1 MFAHEFGLALLIS
14 EVLGIWR
21 LLIVDRGVRSLTL
34 THSPCVAGEIQ
45 LLSEFVGAVLGKYRR
60 DSTTRRKLWLRPQT
74 RTRPRTSA
82 RLSQDPSLFQQVE
95 IGLLFFSRPS
105 RKMVYVTVIY
115 AALKGRMAYP
125 ILWSLLFSVFLT
137 GPGCGKGGPPTGT
150 GSTPATAGYE
160 VVNVFPHDSAAY
172 TQGLVF
178 DNGTL
183 LESTG
188 QVGRSSLRRVQ
199 LETGDVLQRVTVP
212 PPYFA
217 EGLTLFNGKI
227 YQLTWQDQIGFI
239 YDASSFSKI
248 GEFKYYGEGWG
259 LTHDS
264 ESLILIDGT
273 NRLRLLDPT
282 TIKVKRMVKVLD
294 RGVPV
299 RELNELEYVNG
310 EIFANVW
317 HEDRIARI
325 EPQTGNVLGWILLK
339 GLMPASELSDD
350 EAVLNGIAYDERNQ
364 RFFVTGKLWPRLF
377 EIRIKQQ

>member
-1 MFAHEFGLALLIS
+1 MVCVTLIDTAHKGRTSYPVFWIL
-14 EVLGIWR
+14 
-21 LLIVDRGVRSLTL
+21 
-34 THSPCVAGEIQ
+34 
-45 LLSEFVGAVLGKYRR
+45 LLSVC
-60 DSTTRRKLWLRPQT
+60 
-74 RTRPRTSA
+74 
-82 RLSQDPSLFQQVE
+82 
-95 IGLLFFSRPS
+95 
-105 RKMVYVTVIY
+105 
-115 AALKGRMAYP
+115 
-125 ILWSLLFSVFLT
+125 LT
-137 GPGCGKGGPPTGT
+137 GPGCGKGDRPTGT
-150 GSTPATAGYE
+150 SSIPANAGYE
-160 VVNVFPHDSAAY
+160 VVNVFPHDSGAY

-178 DNGTL
+178 DDGKL
-183 LESTG
+183 IESTG

-259 LTHDS
+259 LTHDG
-264 ESLILIDGT
+264 ESLILSDGT
-273 NRLRLLDPT
+273 DRLRFIDPT
-282 TIKVKRMVKVLD
+282 TFQVKRMVNVLD
-294 RGVPV
+294 HGVPV

-325 EPQTGNVLGWILLK
+325 EPQTGNVSGWIVLK
-339 GLMPASELSDD
+339 GLIPAGELSDE

-364 RFFVTGKLWPRLF
+364 RLFVTGKLWPKLF
-377 EIRIKQQ
+377 EIRIKSQ